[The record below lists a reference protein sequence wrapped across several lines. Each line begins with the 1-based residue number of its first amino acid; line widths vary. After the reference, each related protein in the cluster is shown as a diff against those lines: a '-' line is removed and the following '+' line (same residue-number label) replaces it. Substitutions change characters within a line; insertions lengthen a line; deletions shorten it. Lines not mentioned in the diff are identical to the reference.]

1 MKLRVLG
8 SRILV
13 KEIKEKNESKII
25 IPNKKEEPKYKGVV
39 IATGEGALLD
49 NGNLMPMNVKVGE
62 TVIYQEYSGTPIKHE
77 DEVYIILN
85 ERDILAVIS

>member
-1 MKLRVLG
+1 
-8 SRILV
+8 
-13 KEIKEKNESKII
+13 
-25 IPNKKEEPKYKGVV
+25 
-39 IATGEGALLD
+39 
-49 NGNLMPMNVKVGE
+49 MPMNVKVGE